1 VVVVGRCYSEQPTW
15 KKWSLLELEEDDV
28 VFLPFSYRF
37 SNLSRGSPRK
47 QRLRGYNRMH
57 SDYKNSFVWG
67 DDLESGTHKF
77 LITREQTKQ
86 YLVYCSKFGTS
97 SRIVAEVF
105 SLQLAV
111 LNL

>member
-1 VVVVGRCYSEQPTW
+1 MMSSSCLFHTDFPTFRAEALASSACAGITACILIT
-15 KKWSLLELEEDDV
+15 KTAL
-28 VFLPFSYRF
+28 F
-37 SNLSRGSPRK
+37 
-47 QRLRGYNRMH
+47 
-57 SDYKNSFVWG
+57 WG